1 MVKVFR
7 GLRKFSDAHNSR
19 MRRFTPAKHVLS
31 LVEGA
36 PRAPSRKTSS
46 VILGGCEGLKR
57 FLPEFLLSLPKG
69 SKWDMTAPLRPL
81 RHYCSGHALRPFDFA
96 LSQDMLCGRYIP
108 KFGCGSAAL
117 GP

>member
-7 GLRKFSDAHNSR
+7 GLRKFSDARNSR

-57 FLPEFLLSLPKG
+57 FLPQFLLSLPKG
-69 SKWDMTAPLRPL
+69 SKWDMTAALRPL
-81 RHYCSGHALRPFDFA
+81 RHGSGHALHA
-96 LSQDMLCGRYIP
+96 CGRYIP
-108 KFGCGSAAL
+108 KFGCGSATL
-117 GP
+117 RP